1 MDEKTFMDRYMT
13 AFSAFTDAQSRGE
26 NPADI
31 LESMKK
37 TGVVNPSDKDM
48 DSMSGPVS
56 NKDME
61 FMSDPSMDADRTRGF
76 SQPLPD
82 NRNPTIMNEQP
93 YIPPVEKIS
102 PMGSEDSLGSEMG
115 ALRGPVSDKEIKMMQ
130 DMQPSGSLVNN
141 VTDFLINLGR
151 KVGQ

>member
-37 TGVVNPSDKDM
+37 TG
-48 DSMSGPVS
+48 GPVS

-102 PMGSEDSLGSEMG
+102 PMGGEDSLGSEMG

>member
-13 AFSAFTDAQSRGE
+13 AFSAFTDAQSKGE

-37 TGVVNPSDKDM
+37 VGVVNPSDRDM
-48 DSMSGPVS
+48 GSMSGPVS

-61 FMSDPSMDADRTRGF
+61 FMNDPSMNADRTTGVPM
-76 SQPLPD
+76 SD
-82 NRNPTIMNEQP
+82 DRNPTIMNEQP
-93 YIPPVEKIS
+93 YMPPVEKIS

-115 ALRGPVSDKEIKMMQ
+115 ALRGPVSDKELKMMQ